1 MKKVLSILLCG
12 VLIAAAFAGCSVNG
26 KTENKKLSIV
36 CTVFPIYDW
45 VNNVL
50 GDTKDSAEVTL
61 LLDSGADLHSYQPTA
76 DDMIKISGCDVFI
89 YVGGESDEWVENALE
104 NASNKEMQALN
115 LMDALGDKT
124 KEEEIIEGM
133 QVEEEESEDGEEEE
147 TEYDEHIWLSLK
159 NASFLTDKIAEALSD
174 ADAQNKDKYLANAKS
189 FKKSV
194 DELDAEYQKVVDS
207 SKTKT
212 LLFGDRFPF
221 RYMVDDYGLNYY
233 AAFVGCSAETEASFE
248 TITFLANKV
257 DELGLTKVMVIESSD
272 KKIANTIIENTKA
285 KNQQVLTLDS
295 MQSTALS
302 EIKSGTTYLG
312 TMKNNLAVLT
322 EALS

>member
-1 MKKVLSILLCG
+1 MKKVLSVLLCG

-50 GDTKDSAEVTL
+50 GDIKDSAEVTL

-89 YVGGESDEWVENALE
+89 YVGGESDEWAENALE
-104 NASNKEMQALN
+104 NVSNKEMQALN

-133 QVEEEESEDGEEEE
+133 QGEEEESEDGEEEE

-174 ADAQNKDKYLANAKS
+174 ADAQNKDKYLENAKNY
-189 FKKSV
+189 KKSL

-257 DELGLTKVMVIESSD
+257 DELGLTKIMVIESSD

-285 KNQQVLTLDS
+285 KNQQILTLDS
-295 MQSTALS
+295 MQSTFLS
-302 EIKSGTTYLG
+302 EINSGTTYLG